1 MRTTALFVGLLP
13 QLQGRDT
20 DPTTS
25 NDGAYTEVVQATS
38 WSSSASYYTTYGS
51 TVTTYIPCPVIIS
64 YTTVRYCS
72 TCSTCGGSCG
82 STTQVQTTTTSA
94 TVCVPKLCSTAVN
107 DVGQAT
113 TTPFVAGEYAIAYVT
128 SNGGGGQPAVTT
140 SIPASSCTAYEQIA
154 LSEIDCQTLP
164 VCGGG
169 GSGRNSGLTC
179 EAKPCTKYTDKNGDG
194 NYDPDETLTEG
205 TQYFFTEFA
214 RLTVNGQV
222 TSTAASLCE
231 ALTVP
236 TPWAADVQA
245 TVVCG
250 SDDNNNNNDNTSA
263 GDGVQV
269 ITYTYTTDGAT
280 VVVATTLPSRGGPFH
295 LTAAGDG
302 SSSSSSN
309 SGYGLRAGGD
319 PGTTALFWTCVGT
332 ALVAGV
338 GVGMIVL

>member
-1 MRTTALFVGLLP
+1 MRTTALFAGLLP
-13 QLQGRDT
+13 QLQARDT
-20 DPTTS
+20 YD
-25 NDGAYTEVVQATS
+25 DGAYTEVVQATS

-51 TVTTYIPCPVIIS
+51 TAIVTVTTYIPCPVIIS

-72 TCSTCGGSCG
+72 SCSTCDGGCG
-82 STTQVQTTTTSA
+82 SPTSVLQT

-113 TTPFVAGEYAIAYVT
+113 TTPFVAGEYAVAYVT

-140 SIPASSCTAYEQIA
+140 SIPASSCTTYEQIA
-154 LSEIDCQTLP
+154 LTGIDCQTLP
-164 VCGGG
+164 ACGGG
-169 GSGRNSGLTC
+169 GGRSSGLTC
-179 EAKPCTKYTDKNGDG
+179 EAKPCTTYIDADGDG

-222 TSTAASLCE
+222 TSTPASLCE

-245 TVVCG
+245 TVACG
-250 SDDNNNNNDNTSA
+250 SDNDNNNDAN

-269 ITYTYTTDGAT
+269 ITYTYTTNGAT
-280 VVVATTLPSRGGPFH
+280 IVVATTLPSHGGPFH

-302 SSSSSSN
+302 SSSS
-309 SGYGLRAGGD
+309 GCGPRAGGD
-319 PGTTALFWTCVGT
+319 LGRTTLFWTCVGT
-332 ALVAGV
+332 AVVAGV